1 MGILFFKCFF
11 ISILVFLAGKQLSAQ
26 EPFYYSFPYNH
37 ELNSQRV
44 YQLMEDETGNI
55 WMATNN
61 GLYKWNGREIQTY
74 INKDYSTAYTGIK
87 QSADKEI
94 YCQNFYGQLFKV
106 EGDSLV
112 LKINLIELVQST
124 WDYYLA
130 DNNRFFYVGEY
141 GVIEFD
147 LLSGELLQV
156 YPTFGVN
163 FYSKQITFRGMDIF
177 KDVSYSPIQYKEGFI
192 YQSRSRLFYF
202 NLNTNESHLVMYGD
216 NLLNNYQRIIYYCNN
231 NELYCTIQGEE
242 TILIHRKED
251 IDKPSEKVIE
261 IEKKNEEMLFS
272 KCIDSSIFIGTTK
285 RLIIV
290 RKGKMIV
297 QENYLQ
303 NNMLSDALVD
313 FGGNYWLS
321 TLNSGVILL
330 PNLKVFTSD
339 NSLQN
344 SVINQLYSYNQSIY
358 AISFDQKVW
367 QYRNFRFNVINAMEG
382 RSERP
387 SLIEEDGDI
396 INDFGGDILN
406 LNTQEKRNLQL
417 LHGTKSVSKLSDQVY
432 ISSNSGSCVITSID
446 SMLIK
451 QNEFYKGQKI
461 YYAPKKNGSY
471 IILDEKRSLDNI
483 YDKEHNCIYV
493 SYFDRLMFY
502 TPQLKS
508 EVLINGISIANSILD
523 IDQNERIWC
532 STRKGSIY
540 QLDNGTAVKEINTG
554 YSVTAIKG
562 WRNYLFLNTPQGIVK
577 LNKENEE
584 MILINELDGLP
595 SNTVYDI
602 EVLNDT
608 LYAATKKGLA
618 FFACNESFINTTPP
632 RIFYDYLT
640 ADNEIIKTNEAYNLP
655 FEKNN
660 LTFWFHGIS
669 TRSMGEFYFKYR
681 LIGIDDVWQ
690 SQSSTVNFARYPSL
704 LEGEYEFQLK
714 AVNED
719 DFESNIISIPIRI
732 APPFYRTWWFFA
744 LLAFLIVVLSFFVFL
759 IRLNVLKKQNQI
771 MSDKKELEKKL
782 SISQLTALK
791 SQMNPHFVFNAL
803 NSIQDYIIKNQKE
816 LASDYLGLFADLM
829 RTYLNYSQEDE
840 ISIENEL
847 EALEMYLKLEKVRFE
862 ESLNYSI
869 EVDDALD
876 VYETKIPV
884 MLIQPFVENAIKHGL
899 LHKKGIRKL
908 LVKFTQENNRL
919 LVEVRDNGI
928 GRKASGKLKSN
939 QNKKHQSFSTSSI
952 QNRIKL
958 LNATRSRPIE
968 IVYDDLADQKG
979 TSVKIYL

>member
-1 MGILFFKCFF
+1 
-11 ISILVFLAGKQLSAQ
+11 
-26 EPFYYSFPYNH
+26 
-37 ELNSQRV
+37 
-44 YQLMEDETGNI
+44 MEDETGNI

-124 WDYYLA
+124 WDYFIA
-130 DNNRFFYVGEY
+130 DDNRFFYVGEY
-141 GVIEFD
+141 GILEFD
-147 LLSGELLQV
+147 LASGNFLEV
-156 YPTFGVN
+156 YPTFGEN
-163 FYSKQITFRGMDIF
+163 IYSKKIQFRDIELT
-177 KDVSYSPIQYKEGFI
+177 KDISYSPIKYKDGFI
-192 YQSRSRLFYF
+192 YQSRSRLFYL
-202 NLNTNESHLVMYGD
+202 NLKTNEIHLVMYGD
-216 NLLNNYQRIIYYCNN
+216 NLLDSYQRIIYYCYND
-231 NELYCTIQGEE
+231 ELYCTIQGKSSF
-242 TILIHRKED
+242 IIQRKAD
-251 IDKPSEKVIE
+251 LDLPSERIVE
-261 IEKKNEEMLFS
+261 IEKKNEELLFS
-272 KCIDSSIFIGTTK
+272 KCVDSAIFIGTTK
-285 RLIIV
+285 RLIII
-290 RKGKMIV
+290 REGRMIV
-297 QENYLQ
+297 EDNYLQ
-303 NNMLSDALVD
+303 NNMLSDALID

-321 TLNSGVILL
+321 TLNSGVIIL
-330 PNLKVFTSD
+330 PNLAVYTSD

-344 SVINQLYSYNQSIY
+344 SVINQLYKYNQSIY
-358 AISFDQKVW
+358 AISFDQNVW
-367 QYRNFRFNVINAMEG
+367 QYRNFGFNAINTMQG

-387 SLIEEDGDI
+387 SLIEEDGDL
-396 INDFGGDILN
+396 INDFGGDVLN
-406 LNTQEKRNLQL
+406 LQSQEKRSLKL
-417 LHGTKSVSKLSDQVY
+417 LHGTKNVSKLDDHVY
-432 ISSNSGSCVITSID
+432 ISSFSGSCVITSED
-446 SMLIK
+446 SLLLK
-451 QNEFYKGQKI
+451 KSEFYRGQKI
-461 YYAPKKNGSY
+461 YYAPKKNGYY
-471 IILDEKRSLDNI
+471 IILEEKRSLDNI
-483 YDKEHNCIYV
+483 YDRQNNIIYV
-493 SYFDRLMFY
+493 SYFDRLMY
-502 TPQLKS
+502 YSPTHEK
-508 EVLINGISIANSILD
+508 EVLIHGSSISNSILD
-523 IDQNERIWC
+523 VDQDKGIWC
-532 STRKGSIY
+532 STRNGSIY
-540 QLDNGTAVKEINTG
+540 ALEKGAVAKEIITG

-562 WRNYLFLNTPQGIVK
+562 WENFLFLNTPQGIVK
-577 LNKENEE
+577 LNKESEE

-618 FFACNESFINTTPP
+618 FFACNESFINTTAP

-640 ADNEIIKTNEAYNLP
+640 ANNEIIKATEAYNLP

-719 DFESNIISIPIRI
+719 DFESDLISIPIHI
-732 APPFYRTWWFFA
+732 APPFYRTWWFFTLLA
-744 LLAFLIVVLSFFVFL
+744 LLIVLLSFFVFL

-908 LVKFTQENNRL
+908 VVKFKQENNRL

-928 GRKASGKLKSN
+928 GRKASAELKSN